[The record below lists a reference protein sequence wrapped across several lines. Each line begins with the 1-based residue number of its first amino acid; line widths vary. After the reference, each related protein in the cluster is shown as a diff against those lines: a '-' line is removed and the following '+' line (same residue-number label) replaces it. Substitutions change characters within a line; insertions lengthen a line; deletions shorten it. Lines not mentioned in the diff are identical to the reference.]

1 MRKVKQKAYAKI
13 NLSLDILGRL
23 ENGYH
28 IVKMVMQTIDLSDE
42 LIFETQDRECPSMEI
57 TLASDSGEIPVG
69 EENLIVRAVR
79 RMEYKY
85 GIRKDL
91 RITLN
96 KRIPVAAGMAGGST
110 DGAAVILA
118 LNELLELRMTMD
130 EMDAIALQ
138 LGADVPFCLR
148 RGTYL
153 AEGIG
158 EKLTKLPDLAPCSM
172 VIVKPPFGVSTPWAY
187 KALDEYLGSVPESG
201 AAHPDID
208 LLMKA
213 LDRKAVSDI
222 AAHMGN
228 ILESVVT
235 REYPE
240 ILEIKKRLTD
250 IGAVK
255 ALMSGSGPTVFGI
268 FTDDKAAQEA
278 FLCFEGGQY
287 GKFKVEF

>member
-1 MRKVKQKAYAKI
+1 MEEVFRKAYGKV
-13 NLSLDILGRL
+13 NLGLDVVGRRPD
-23 ENGYH
+23 GYH
-28 IVKMVMQTIDLSDE
+28 LVRMVMQTVDVCDDIVVRKGHAGSGLSLSCDHPEVPADE
-42 LIFETQDRECPSMEI
+42 RN
-57 TLASDSGEIPVG
+57 LAWKAAMLVC
-69 EENLIVRAVR
+69 R
-79 RMEYKY
+79 KY
-85 GIRKDL
+85 GIEPSFS
-91 RITLN
+91 ITIT
-96 KRIPVAAGMAGGST
+96 KRIPAAAGMAGGST

-118 LNELLELRMTMD
+118 LNELLELHMTMD
-130 EMDAIALQ
+130 EMDEIALQ

-213 LDRKAVSDI
+213 LDRKDVSDI

-250 IGAVK
+250 KGAVK

>member
-1 MRKVKQKAYAKI
+1 MEEVFRKAYGKV
-13 NLSLDILGRL
+13 NLGLDVVGRRPD
-23 ENGYH
+23 GYH
-28 IVKMVMQTIDLSDE
+28 LVRRVMQTVDVSDDILVRKGSAGSGLALSCDHPE
-42 LIFETQDRECPSMEI
+42 VPADKRN
-57 TLASDSGEIPVG
+57 LAWKAAALVC
-69 EENLIVRAVR
+69 R
-79 RMEYKY
+79 KY
-85 GIRKDL
+85 GIEPSFSIA
-91 RITLN
+91 IT
-96 KRIPVAAGMAGGST
+96 KRIPAAAGMAGGST

-118 LNELLELRMTMD
+118 LNELLELHMTME
-130 EMDAIALQ
+130 EMDEIALQ

-213 LDRKAVSDI
+213 LDRKDVSDI

-250 IGAVK
+250 KGAVK

>member
-1 MRKVKQKAYAKI
+1 MEEVFRKAYGKV
-13 NLSLDILGRL
+13 NLGLDVVGRRPD
-23 ENGYH
+23 GYH
-28 IVKMVMQTIDLSDE
+28 LVRMVMQTVDVCDDIVVRKGRAGRGLSLSCDHPEVPADE
-42 LIFETQDRECPSMEI
+42 RN
-57 TLASDSGEIPVG
+57 LAWKAAMLVC
-69 EENLIVRAVR
+69 R
-79 RMEYKY
+79 KY
-85 GIRKDL
+85 GIEPSFS
-91 RITLN
+91 ITIT
-96 KRIPVAAGMAGGST
+96 KRIPAAAGMAGGST

-118 LNELLELRMTMD
+118 LNELLELHMTMD
-130 EMDAIALQ
+130 EMDEIALQ

-213 LDRKAVSDI
+213 LDRKDVSDI

>member
-1 MRKVKQKAYAKI
+1 MEEVFRKAYGKV
-13 NLSLDILGRL
+13 NLGLDVVGRRPD
-23 ENGYH
+23 GYH
-28 IVKMVMQTIDLSDE
+28 LVRMVMQTVDVCDDIVVRKGHAGSGLSLSCDHPEVPADE
-42 LIFETQDRECPSMEI
+42 RN
-57 TLASDSGEIPVG
+57 LAWKAAMLVC
-69 EENLIVRAVR
+69 R
-79 RMEYKY
+79 KY
-85 GIRKDL
+85 GIEPSFS
-91 RITLN
+91 ITIT
-96 KRIPVAAGMAGGST
+96 KRIPAAAGMAGGST

-118 LNELLELRMTMD
+118 LNELLELHMTMD
-130 EMDAIALQ
+130 EMDEIALQ

-187 KALDEYLGSVPESG
+187 KALDEYLGSAPESG

-213 LDRKAVSDI
+213 LDRKDVSDT
-222 AAHMGN
+222 AAQMGN

-250 IGAVK
+250 KGAVK

>member
-1 MRKVKQKAYAKI
+1 MEEVFRKAYGKV
-13 NLSLDILGRL
+13 NLGLDVVGRRPD
-23 ENGYH
+23 GYH
-28 IVKMVMQTIDLSDE
+28 LVRMVMQTVDVCDDIVVRKGHAGSGLSLSCDHPEVPADE
-42 LIFETQDRECPSMEI
+42 RN
-57 TLASDSGEIPVG
+57 LAWKAAELVC
-69 EENLIVRAVR
+69 R
-79 RMEYKY
+79 KY
-85 GIRKDL
+85 GVEASFS
-91 RITLN
+91 ITIT
-96 KRIPVAAGMAGGST
+96 KRIPAAAGMAGGST

-213 LDRKAVSDI
+213 LDRKDVSDI

-250 IGAVK
+250 KGAAK

>member
-1 MRKVKQKAYAKI
+1 MEEVFRKAYGKV
-13 NLSLDILGRL
+13 NLGLDVVGRRPD
-23 ENGYH
+23 GYH
-28 IVKMVMQTIDLSDE
+28 LVRMVMQTVDVCDDIVVRKGHAGSGLSLSCDHPEVPADE
-42 LIFETQDRECPSMEI
+42 RN
-57 TLASDSGEIPVG
+57 LAWKAAMLVC
-69 EENLIVRAVR
+69 R
-79 RMEYKY
+79 KY
-85 GIRKDL
+85 GIEPSFS
-91 RITLN
+91 ITIT
-96 KRIPVAAGMAGGST
+96 KRIPAAAGMAGGST

-213 LDRKAVSDI
+213 LDRKDVRDI

-250 IGAVK
+250 KGAVK

>member
-1 MRKVKQKAYAKI
+1 MEEVFRKAYGKV
-13 NLSLDILGRL
+13 NLGLDVVGRRPD
-23 ENGYH
+23 GYH
-28 IVKMVMQTIDLSDE
+28 LVRMVMQTVDVCDDIVVRKGHAGSGLSLSCDHPEVPADE
-42 LIFETQDRECPSMEI
+42 RN
-57 TLASDSGEIPVG
+57 LAWKAAMLVC
-69 EENLIVRAVR
+69 R
-79 RMEYKY
+79 KY
-85 GIRKDL
+85 GIEPSFS
-91 RITLN
+91 ITIT
-96 KRIPVAAGMAGGST
+96 KRIPAAAGMAGGST

-118 LNELLELRMTMD
+118 LNELLELHMTME
-130 EMDAIALQ
+130 EMDEIARQ

-187 KALDEYLGSVPESG
+187 KALDEYLGSAPESG

-213 LDRKAVSDI
+213 LDRKDVSDT
-222 AAHMGN
+222 AAQMGN

-250 IGAVK
+250 KGAVK

-278 FLCFEGGQY
+278 FLCFEGGKY

>member
-1 MRKVKQKAYAKI
+1 MEEVFRKAYGKV
-13 NLSLDILGRL
+13 NLGLDVVGRRPD
-23 ENGYH
+23 GYH
-28 IVKMVMQTIDLSDE
+28 LVRMVMQTVDVYDDIVVRKGHAGSGLSLSCDHPEVPADE
-42 LIFETQDRECPSMEI
+42 RN
-57 TLASDSGEIPVG
+57 LAWKAAELVC
-69 EENLIVRAVR
+69 R
-79 RMEYKY
+79 KY
-85 GIRKDL
+85 GVEPSFS
-91 RITLN
+91 ITIT
-96 KRIPVAAGMAGGST
+96 KRIPAAAGMAGGST

-118 LNELLELRMTMD
+118 LNELLELHMTMD
-130 EMDAIALQ
+130 EMDEIALQ

-213 LDRKAVSDI
+213 LDRKDVSDI

-250 IGAVK
+250 KGAVK

>member
-1 MRKVKQKAYAKI
+1 MEEVFRKAYGKV
-13 NLSLDILGRL
+13 NLGLDVVGRRPD
-23 ENGYH
+23 GYH
-28 IVKMVMQTIDLSDE
+28 LVRMVMQTVDVCDDIVVRKGHAGSGLSLSCDHPEVPADE
-42 LIFETQDRECPSMEI
+42 RN
-57 TLASDSGEIPVG
+57 LAWKAAMLVC
-69 EENLIVRAVR
+69 R
-79 RMEYKY
+79 KY
-85 GIRKDL
+85 GIEPSFS
-91 RITLN
+91 ITIT
-96 KRIPVAAGMAGGST
+96 KRIPAAAGMAGGST

-118 LNELLELRMTMD
+118 LNELLELHMTME
-130 EMDAIALQ
+130 EMDEIALQ

-187 KALDEYLGSVPESG
+187 KALDEYLGSAPESG

-213 LDRKAVSDI
+213 LDRKDVSDT
-222 AAHMGN
+222 AAQMGN

-250 IGAVK
+250 KGAVK

-278 FLCFEGGQY
+278 FLCFEGGKY